1 MLVARLAAEQWGIVT
16 SRELAACGL
25 RPDAIAA
32 RVRRGH
38 LHRLYRGV
46 YAVGHTSLTLEGRF
60 LAAGKACGPGAVV
73 SHLCAAI
80 LLGLADPFDRLIDV
94 TVLVEP
100 HDGDR
105 LTCDRPG
112 LGRFLGY
119 RPVSAAPVDE

>member
-1 MLVARLAAEQWGIVT
+1 VHAH
-16 SRELAACGL
+16 
-25 RPDAIAA
+25 
-32 RVRRGH
+32 RVRNAQAIV
-38 LHRLYRGV
+38 RL
-46 YAVGHTSLTLEGRF
+46 S
-60 LAAGKACGPGAVV
+60 GPHG
-73 SHLCAAI
+73 
-80 LLGLADPFDRLIDV
+80 LIDV